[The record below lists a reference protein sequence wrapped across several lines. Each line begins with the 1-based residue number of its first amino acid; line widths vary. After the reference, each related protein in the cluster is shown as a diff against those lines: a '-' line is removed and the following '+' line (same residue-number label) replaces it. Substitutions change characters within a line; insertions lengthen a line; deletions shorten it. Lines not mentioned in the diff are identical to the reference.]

1 MAAIAP
7 DSTLQTSADSLM
19 TFCRCGTI
27 MRPMKNSALSPKQM
41 ARRLMSLYTTFFKIG
56 IVTFGGGLT
65 MLPILERVL
74 VDEKKWVTSDEILDW
89 YSIAQTTPGIIAVNV
104 STFVG
109 HKRAGTVGGIVS
121 TLGMISPSLVIITLI
136 AKFIANFEQIIWV
149 QKAMKGINAAVAAL
163 LAYAL
168 LGLCRKNLK
177 SAASVLLFVASFA
190 AVRFLHA
197 HTVAIVLAAAAL
209 SVAIYFVRLHT
220 IGKGEL

>member
-1 MAAIAP
+1 
-7 DSTLQTSADSLM
+7 
-19 TFCRCGTI
+19 
-27 MRPMKNSALSPKQM
+27 MKNNCLSHKEI
-41 ARRLMSLYTTFFKIG
+41 AHRLLTLYVTFFKIG

-74 VDEKKWVTSDEILDW
+74 VDEKKWVTSEEILDW

-109 HKRAGTVGGIVS
+109 HKRAGTPGGIVS

-136 AKFIANFEQIIWV
+136 AKFIANFEQLLVV

-163 LAYAL
+163 LAYAVI
-168 LGLCRKNLK
+168 GLCRKNLN
-177 SAASVLLFVASFA
+177 SAFSVLLFGASFV

-197 HTVAIVLAAAAL
+197 HTVVIVLAAAVLAVTL
-209 SVAIYFVRLHT
+209 YFVSMRT
-220 IGKGEL
+220 KDEGKR

>member
-1 MAAIAP
+1 
-7 DSTLQTSADSLM
+7 
-19 TFCRCGTI
+19 
-27 MRPMKNSALSPKQM
+27 MKSSSLSPKEV
-41 ARRLMSLYTTFFKIG
+41 AHRLVSLYTTFFKIG

-109 HKRAGTVGGIVS
+109 HKRAGTLGGIVS
-121 TLGMISPSLVIITLI
+121 TLGMISPSLVIITFI

-163 LAYAL
+163 LAYAV
-168 LGLCRKNLK
+168 LGLCRKNLR
-177 SAASVLLFVASFA
+177 SVASVLLFVASFA

-197 HTVAIVLAAAAL
+197 HTVVIVLAAAAL
-209 SVAIYFVRLHT
+209 AVVLYFVCQHT
-220 IGKGEL
+220 KGKGEL

>member
-1 MAAIAP
+1 
-7 DSTLQTSADSLM
+7 
-19 TFCRCGTI
+19 
-27 MRPMKNSALSPKQM
+27 MRPMKSSALSPKEV
-41 ARRLMSLYTTFFKIG
+41 ACRLLSLYATFFKIG

-109 HKRAGTVGGIVS
+109 HKRAGTAGGIVS

-168 LGLCRKNLK
+168 LGLCRKNIK
-177 SAASVLLFVASFA
+177 SAASVLLFVASFV
-190 AVRFLHA
+190 AVRFLHV
-197 HTVAIVLAAAAL
+197 HTVAIVLTAAAL
-209 SVAIYFVRLHT
+209 AVAVYFVRLHT
-220 IGKGEL
+220 SGKGEL

>member
-1 MAAIAP
+1 ME
-7 DSTLQTSADSLM
+7 
-19 TFCRCGTI
+19 
-27 MRPMKNSALSPKQM
+27 NSSLSPNEL
-41 ARRLMSLYTTFFKIG
+41 ARRLVSLYTTFFKIG

-109 HKRAGTVGGIVS
+109 HKRSGTVGGIVS

-163 LAYAL
+163 LAYAVV
-168 LGLCRKNLK
+168 GLCKKNLK
-177 SAASVLLFVASFA
+177 SALAVVLFAASFV
-190 AVRFLHA
+190 AVRFLHL
-197 HTVAIVLAAAAL
+197 HTVAIVLVAAAFAVVL
-209 SVAIYFVRLHT
+209 YFVCLRT
-220 IGKGEL
+220 GSGGKR

>member
-1 MAAIAP
+1 
-7 DSTLQTSADSLM
+7 M
-19 TFCRCGTI
+19 TFCRSGTI
-27 MRPMKNSALSPKQM
+27 MQHMKCSSLSPKQM
-41 ARRLMSLYTTFFKIG
+41 ARRLVSLYTTFFKIG

-163 LAYAL
+163 LAYAV
-168 LGLCRKNLK
+168 LGLCKKNLK
-177 SAASVLLFVASFA
+177 SVISVLLFVASFVA
-190 AVRFLHA
+190 LRFLHL
-197 HTVAIVLAAAAL
+197 HTVAIVLAAAAFAVVL
-209 SVAIYFVRLHT
+209 YFVCLHT
-220 IGKGEL
+220 SGGGKR

>member
-1 MAAIAP
+1 
-7 DSTLQTSADSLM
+7 
-19 TFCRCGTI
+19 
-27 MRPMKNSALSPKQM
+27 
-41 ARRLMSLYTTFFKIG
+41 
-56 IVTFGGGLT
+56 

-74 VDEKKWVTSDEILDW
+74 VDKKKWVTSDEILDW

-163 LAYAL
+163 LAYAV

-177 SAASVLLFVASFA
+177 SVTSVLLFVASFVA
-190 AVRFLHA
+190 LRFLHA

-209 SVAIYFVRLHT
+209 TVVFYFVCLHT
-220 IGKGEL
+220 SGGGKR